1 VKTSALIAGLVLAA
15 GVAGG
20 TWLSWNRI
28 AGGDGD
34 AAQRVF
40 ASPERRTIAASVLA
54 TGVVR
59 LRVGGEVRV
68 GAQLSGIVEKLN
80 VEVGS
85 KTRKGDVIAEIDS
98 SSLRAR
104 LAQARAQVAVEEQDV
119 RRAEVELARARRLDA
134 KKLVAESEVEDAVIA
149 LDLARARLEKSR
161 RDVEVVQTE
170 LSYAVIRSPITGTV
184 ASVTTQEG
192 ETVQAS
198 FNTPTF
204 ATIIEDGAL
213 ELIAMVDE
221 TDIGNVAI
229 GSPVVFTVEAY
240 PAKEFEGAVARIAP
254 KGTIISGVVNFEVMV
269 RIDSPAEV
277 LKPDMTANVSV
288 RTAEREALVVPNATV
303 QRDGAD
309 RYVWVEKD
317 GELVRK
323 SVTVGTKDASFT
335 EIRQGIGPGDR
346 VLVGPQPEA
355 GAAGQA
361 G

>member
-1 VKTSALIAGLVLAA
+1 MKTGALVAGLVVAL

-20 TWLSWNRI
+20 TWLSWDRI
-28 AGGDGD
+28 AGDGE
-34 AAQRVF
+34 AAAERVF
-40 ASPERRTIAASVLA
+40 ATPERRTMAATVLA

-85 KTRKGDVIAEIDS
+85 KIRKGDVIAEIDS
-98 SSLRAR
+98 SGLRAR
-104 LAQARAQVAVEEQDV
+104 LAQSQAQVAVDEQDV
-119 RRAEVELARARRLDA
+119 RRAEVELARAKRLDE
-134 KKLVAESEVEDAVIA
+134 KKLVAESQVEDAQIA
-149 LDLARARLEKSR
+149 LDAAKARLEKAR
-161 RDVEVVQTE
+161 RDVAVVQTD
-170 LSYAVIRSPITGTV
+170 LAYAVIRSPITGTV

-229 GSPVVFTVEAY
+229 GNPVTFTVEAY
-240 PAKEFEGAVARIAP
+240 PAKEFEGTVARIAP

-288 RTAEREALVVPNATV
+288 RTAEREALVVPNAAV
-303 QRDGAD
+303 QRDGSD
-309 RYVWVEKD
+309 RYVWVERD
-317 GELVRK
+317 GELARK
-323 SVTVGTKDASFT
+323 AVTVGTKDASFT

-346 VLVGPQPEA
+346 VLVGPQPDA

>member
-1 VKTSALIAGLVLAA
+1 MKTGALVAGLVVAL
-15 GVAGG
+15 GIAGG
-20 TWLSWNRI
+20 TWLSWDRI
-28 AGGDGD
+28 AGDGE
-34 AAQRVF
+34 AAAERVF
-40 ASPERRTIAASVLA
+40 ATPERRTMAASVLA

-85 KTRKGDVIAEIDS
+85 KIRKGDVIAEIDS
-98 SSLRAR
+98 SGLRAR
-104 LAQARAQVAVEEQDV
+104 LAQAQAQVAVEQQDV
-119 RRAEVELARARRLDA
+119 RRAEVELARAKRLDE
-134 KKLVAESEVEDAVIA
+134 KKLVAESQVEDAQIA
-149 LDLARARLEKSR
+149 LDAAKARLEKAR
-161 RDVEVVQTE
+161 RDVAVVQTD
-170 LSYAVIRSPITGTV
+170 LAYAVIRSPITGTV

-229 GSPVVFTVEAY
+229 GNPVTFTVEAY
-240 PAKEFEGAVARIAP
+240 PAKEFEGTVARIAP

-269 RIDSPAEV
+269 RIDSPADV

-288 RTAEREALVVPNATV
+288 RTAEREALVVPNAAV
-303 QRDGAD
+303 QRDGPD
-309 RYVWVEKD
+309 RYVWVERD
-317 GELVRK
+317 GGLARK
-323 SVTVGTKDASFT
+323 AVTVGTKDASFT

-346 VLVGPQPEA
+346 VLVGPQPDA